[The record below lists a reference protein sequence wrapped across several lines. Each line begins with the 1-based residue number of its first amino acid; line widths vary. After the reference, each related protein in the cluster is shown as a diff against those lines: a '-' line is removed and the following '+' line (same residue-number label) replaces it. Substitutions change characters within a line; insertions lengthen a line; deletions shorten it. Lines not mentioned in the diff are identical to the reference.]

1 MTNDVKILED
11 NYVDF
16 SVLQRQLA
24 KKKKGVNVII
34 YTNDI

>member
-16 SVLQRQLA
+16 SVLQRLA